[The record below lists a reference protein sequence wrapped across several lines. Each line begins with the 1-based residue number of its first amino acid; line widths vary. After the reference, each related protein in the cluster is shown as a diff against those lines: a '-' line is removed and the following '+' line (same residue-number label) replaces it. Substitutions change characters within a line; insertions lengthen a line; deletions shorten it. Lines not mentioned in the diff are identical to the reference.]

1 MKKQLSQLTSL
12 LAILCSSMF
21 LSQSNLE
28 MGKIPSDGNPAANAN
43 GPVTTTTVNFIKNTT
58 GNTFKLYNAVPL
70 SATFTVANQQ
80 YVTTG
85 MVNNSAINF
94 GKAANATGGSL
105 IYPKLNALGTIPDA
119 NFTTAGA
126 TTAGTGMSVANNNAV
141 SMLVATNPLKVTS
154 KATNGTYHMAD
165 LVVTFNR
172 PVNNPVIHLANLGG
186 STSTLGFA
194 ARFDLAASNVPLGN
208 LSLSRLSGNNATAF
222 QVFGKGIFNGN
233 TALANVGNGSV
244 RIVGNGITSLT
255 FKVSIKGDGKTG
267 STFDSWSATPV
278 DSSGDAIL
286 VSFSTLE
293 SDLQVTNNVNNTQPI
308 LGQNVVFTV
317 VAKNGGPS
325 VNTGITV
332 QNKLPTRY
340 QFVSK
345 VVPAGTT
352 YDVTTGLW
360 TIGSLND
367 NGSAT
372 LTITAKVLSAGTTTS
387 QATIAATGGLPD
399 PNPTNNI
406 SSVVNGCVVEQEVPA
421 TDGDKSFTVVRPIAN
436 KGFVMD
442 ITKLDNSF
450 KLSLGGQAISA
461 SEIEFQAGTPGG
473 ITIEFVDGTQYE
485 LGTGTAGNRAIW
497 QMVGTFSAPLLRV
510 VVSDDGTVTMF
521 GSKISEGPLFPLKLK
536 TGSFNTLNLNNN
548 DNILISQR
556 ATGPTGMSLRIY
568 GINNST
574 CVCYNDA
581 NNNIGT
587 PEPTLH
593 GITTLKRAGA
603 ENGGWPMNRNSAF
616 TALESNNR
624 GFVITRLPTTS
635 FSQITAPQDGMMVY
649 DTTVKCLKIYTTDD
663 TTPANSGWK
672 CFTVPTCP

>member
-28 MGKIPSDGNPAANAN
+28 MGKITNDGNPVAN

-58 GNTFKLYNAVPL
+58 DNTFKLYNAVPL

-94 GKAANATGGSL
+94 GKAANVTGGSL
-105 IYPKLNALGTIPDA
+105 IYPKLNAIGNNAISD
-119 NFTTAGA
+119 FTTAGSA
-126 TTAGTGMSVANNNAV
+126 TGNGISIVDNNAV
-141 SMLVATNPLKVTS
+141 SMLVATNPLRVTS

-194 ARFDLAASNVPLGN
+194 ARFDLAASNVPLVN

-267 STFDSWSATPV
+267 STFDFWSANPV

-325 VNTGITV
+325 VNTEITV

-352 YDVTTGLW
+352 YDEATGLW

-387 QATIAATGGLPD
+387 QATIAATGVMAAARATPAAMTAASAAIARKRLNMETGL
-399 PNPTNNI
+399 I
-406 SSVVNGCVVEQEVPA
+406 GWAARVWAQ
-421 TDGDKSFTVVRPIAN
+421 
-436 KGFVMD
+436 
-442 ITKLDNSF
+442 
-450 KLSLGGQAISA
+450 SA
-461 SEIEFQAGTPGG
+461 SVGCPAELVRLLPSPACSGSHGSGVRQPRGG
-473 ITIEFVDGTQYE
+473 GRPPRPRDGAS
-485 LGTGTAGNRAIW
+485 GSG
-497 QMVGTFSAPLLRV
+497 
-510 VVSDDGTVTMF
+510 VS
-521 GSKISEGPLFPLKLK
+521 FP
-536 TGSFNTLNLNNN
+536 
-548 DNILISQR
+548 
-556 ATGPTGMSLRIY
+556 TGP
-568 GINNST
+568 
-574 CVCYNDA
+574 D
-581 NNNIGT
+581 
-587 PEPTLH
+587 
-593 GITTLKRAGA
+593 
-603 ENGGWPMNRNSAF
+603 
-616 TALESNNR
+616 
-624 GFVITRLPTTS
+624 
-635 FSQITAPQDGMMVY
+635 
-649 DTTVKCLKIYTTDD
+649 
-663 TTPANSGWK
+663 
-672 CFTVPTCP
+672 